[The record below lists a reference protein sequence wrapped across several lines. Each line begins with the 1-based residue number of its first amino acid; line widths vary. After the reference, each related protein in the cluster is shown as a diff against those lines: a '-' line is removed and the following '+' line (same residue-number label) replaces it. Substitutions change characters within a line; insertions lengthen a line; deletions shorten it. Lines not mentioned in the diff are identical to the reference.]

1 MPSKEAGSASK
12 KEFIFID
19 RMASGRRTNRPVL
32 GITMGDPAGIGP
44 EIIVKALASP
54 MVYRRCRPLVIGD
67 AAVIEQARRVTKQ
80 RLSIRQISCLEEADF
95 RPGGIDVYDLRNVNL
110 AQLRLGIVSA
120 MAGKAAF
127 EAITTAIRFALDGA
141 IDGVVTAPIH
151 KEAVRR
157 AGYAFA
163 GHTEIF
169 AHYTKTRDYA
179 MMLVEGSLRVIHV
192 TTHIALRDACDLI
205 KQERVLSVIR
215 LAHNACQQL
224 GIRSPRIAVAG
235 LNPHASDGGLFG
247 KEEEREIIPAI
258 RAAKQQGLRV
268 AGPLPADTLFSQAM
282 GGAYDIVVA
291 MYHDQGHIPVKLC
304 GFKWDQRGKKWKSVS
319 GINITVGLPIIRVS
333 VDHGTAFDQAGKGTA
348 SEESMLA
355 AIRYAALMAEH
366 RRRS

>member
-1 MPSKEAGSASK
+1 
-12 KEFIFID
+12 
-19 RMASGRRTNRPVL
+19 MASRREVKRPVI

-54 MVYRRCRPLVIGD
+54 TVYRRCRPLVIGD
-67 AAVIEQARRVTKQ
+67 AAVMEQARRATKQ
-80 RLSIRQISCLEEADF
+80 SLTIYPVSCLEEANF
-95 RPGGIDVYDLRNVNL
+95 RSGGIDVYDLRNVDL
-110 AQLRLGIVSA
+110 AQLRFGTVSA

-127 EAITTAIRFALDGA
+127 EAITTAIGFALDGG

-151 KEAVRR
+151 KEAIQR
-157 AGYAFA
+157 AGYPFA

-169 AHYTKTRDYA
+169 AHYTKSRDYA
-179 MMLVEGSLRVIHV
+179 MMLVEGGLRVIHV
-192 TTHIALRDACDLI
+192 TTHVALRDVCNLI

-224 GIRSPRIAVAG
+224 GICSPRIAVAG

-247 KEEEREIIPAI
+247 REEEREIIPAI
-258 RAAKQQGLRV
+258 RTAKQQGLCV
-268 AGPLPADTLFSQAM
+268 AGPLPPDTLFSQAM

-291 MYHDQGHIPVKLC
+291 MYHDQGHIPIKLC
-304 GFKWDQRGKKWKSVS
+304 GFKWDQRRKRWKSVS
-319 GINITVGLPIIRVS
+319 GVNITVGLPIIRVS
-333 VDHGTAFDQAGKGTA
+333 VDHGTAFDQAGRGTA
-348 SEESMLA
+348 SEESLLA